1 MVEVYTVGNTE
12 MREVKQMSIKGEVIK
27 LIEELPEDAT
37 MEDILYK
44 LYVRAKIEEGINELN
59 EGQGIPHNEAMEK
72 ISKWLN

>member
-1 MVEVYTVGNTE
+1 MVYTVDNTE
-12 MREVKQMSIKGEVIK
+12 TREVKYMSIKGKVIK
-27 LIEELPEDAT
+27 LIQELPEDAT

-44 LYVRAKIEEGINELN
+44 LYVRAKIEEGLNELN

>member
-1 MVEVYTVGNTE
+1 
-12 MREVKQMSIKGEVIK
+12 MSIKGKVIK
-27 LIEELPEDAT
+27 LIQELPEDAT

-44 LYVRAKIEEGINELN
+44 LYVRAKIEEGLNELN

>member
-1 MVEVYTVGNTE
+1 
-12 MREVKQMSIKGEVIK
+12 MSIKGEVIK

>member
-1 MVEVYTVGNTE
+1 
-12 MREVKQMSIKGEVIK
+12 MSIKGEVIK
-27 LIEELPEDAT
+27 LIQELPEDAT

-44 LYVRAKIEEGINELN
+44 LYVRAKIEEGLNELN

>member
-1 MVEVYTVGNTE
+1 

>member
-1 MVEVYTVGNTE
+1 MVYTVDNTE
-12 MREVKQMSIKGEVIK
+12 TREVKDMSIKGKVIK
-27 LIEELPEDAT
+27 LIQELPEDAT

-44 LYVRAKIEEGINELN
+44 LYVRAKIEEGLNELN